1 MHIIQPFYIIH
12 AAFVVGRKVNA
23 ALLQSAVDGDQTG
36 VASFNSF
43 YGIFL
48 TACGD
53 FIALGQC
60 RDVHSVKKLLIVYFQ
75 LQAERAIVLL

>member
-1 MHIIQPFYIIH
+1 MRIIQPFYIIH

-36 VASFNSF
+36 VAFFNSF

-48 TACGD
+48 TACGVLSPW
-53 FIALGQC
+53 A
-60 RDVHSVKKLLIVYFQ
+60 SVVMSTASKNS
-75 LQAERAIVLL
+75 